1 MVGKNSKKIWEFSIF
16 SKLSEKISSKYFFE
30 VGKKIVY
37 SFDAEKAYLSIGDI
51 FKTIRA
57 A

>member
-1 MVGKNSKKIWEFSIF
+1 MF
-16 SKLSEKISSKYFFE
+16 SKLSEKKSSEIFFLKLE
-30 VGKKIVY
+30 KKIVY
-37 SFDAEKAYLSIGDI
+37 SFVAEKAYLSIGDI